1 MTQFRVGFR
10 CDRCGKH
17 WATKRLNEVGDEDV
31 CDECL
36 EDDEEDG
43 DDPITRGR
51 RQEMDQTRPHDPSG
65 GYVGRRRDPEA
76 KAEHFHR
83 EGERLE
89 ARRQREA
96 MAYALQHGTHYPNS
110 RGSDNSRCAR
120 NDT

>member
-1 MTQFRVGFR
+1 MTQFRVGFA

-17 WATKRLNEVGDEDV
+17 WATEHLNEVGDEDV

-51 RQEMDQTRPHDPSG
+51 RQNMDQTRPHSHS
-65 GYVGRRRDPEA
+65 RTRDRDA

-83 EGERLE
+83 EGERVE

-96 MAYALQHGTHYPNS
+96 MAYALQHGVM
-110 RGSDNSRCAR
+110 RDEQRE
-120 NDT
+120 